1 MAIGLSASTLGPSSW
16 VCRITSAGSHPWEQR
31 SWLVIQEIPR
41 DVAKEKVGERR
52 FPAEAAT
59 TQTVIWILSSSGPET
74 THVGIY
80 LGFAGEGSYE
90 TQVYSNS
97 VYVFIF
103 WIGAPPQSQ

>member
-1 MAIGLSASTLGPSSW
+1 M
-16 VCRITSAGSHPWEQR
+16 
-31 SWLVIQEIPR
+31 IQQIPR
-41 DVAKEKVGERR
+41 DVAKEKGVERR

-59 TQTVIWILSSSGPET
+59 AQTVIWMLSSSGPET

-97 VYVFIF
+97 VYVLIF
-103 WIGAPPQSQ
+103 WIWAPSQSQ